1 MGNKVL
7 KARVI
12 EGVDRWY
19 EHSLEENEKYHLFVE
34 ENNDCVCVIA
44 PCNQEG
50 FNQLFNVGKMLWDN
64 GFCSKFEIAAFD
76 KRNLFWK
83 HRPDQYNF
91 ERNSYKNRFGSVIE
105 EEYQSFMS
113 DDFQNDELELN
124 YLRDYYNRF
133 WSDKHA
139 VYSVERFEKLVK
151 DTQLYEDFNAVRD
164 WINKMED
171 KVPLDV
177 LSDMSFIPR
186 ECGFLHNGQWIL
198 NPFYDETLR
207 FGVEPFSYYGKEN
220 VRGYVQRMKQTVLKK
235 PLSKQIA
242 SAEQK
247 KLLFD
252 NKKDIALNEAEIKE
266 NSK

>member
-12 EGVDRWY
+12 EGVDRWFN
-19 EHSLEENEKYHLFVE
+19 LCLDQKGKYVFLDHD
-34 ENNDCVCVIA
+34 NDEVCVFA
-44 PCNQEG
+44 PCNQNG
-50 FNQLFNVGKMLWDN
+50 FNKLYDIGKMLWDKN
-64 GFCSKFEIAAFD
+64 ICSKFEIAAFD
-76 KRNLFWK
+76 GDELFWK
-83 HRPDQYNF
+83 TRPDQWNLD
-91 ERNSYKNRFGSVIE
+91 KNRYKSRFENMIS
-105 EEYQSFMS
+105 EEYQSFKS
-113 DDFQNDELELN
+113 DDFQNDKFELDYIRN
-124 YLRDYYNRF
+124 YQKRF
-133 WSDKHA
+133 W
-139 VYSVERFEKLVK
+139 EEKVHSFDVNAFKSLINN
-151 DTQLYEDFNAVRD
+151 TLLYEDFKVVRD
-164 WINKMED
+164 WVD
-171 KVPLDV
+171 KKEGEVPLDV
-177 LSDMSFIPR
+177 LSDMSFIPK
-186 ECGFLHNGQWIL
+186 ECGFKHNGHWIV